1 VSRVAKDTEREGFR
15 KARASELP
23 ASEQERLRNVLRQ
36 ELAESMVRAVRADPP
51 EIDLT
56 QIDIVLRPGQEVG
69 DWDAVAECSTCSTC
83 GTCSTCSTCGTASAA
98 VDIPLG
104 VARELGLDVSQPQ
117 VDVRNLQRGLDQL
130 NQQLS
135 SISRKLEE
143 RG

>member
-1 VSRVAKDTEREGFR
+1 VANKGDEGGYR

-23 ASEQERLRNVLRQ
+23 AAEQERLRNVLRQ
-36 ELAESMVRAVRADPP
+36 ELAEQMVRAVRADPP
-51 EIDLT
+51 EVDLS

-104 VARELGLDVSQPQ
+104 VARDLGLEASQPQ
-117 VDVRNLQRGLDQL
+117 VDVRNLQQGLERVT
-130 NQQLS
+130 QQLS
-135 SISRKLEE
+135 SVSRKLEE